1 MEVARDAWAWL
12 AQCGETVS
20 QRRVLAEL
28 TDWQLR
34 DLGISRAE
42 ADAEGRS
49 GDKSGFTDKLQ
60 VHADASPATAAP
72 SSGAEFR
79 ARATDPC

>member
-1 MEVARDAWAWL
+1 MSGRQQTLSVRPRPVAGYASLIEVARDAWAWL

-42 ADAEGRS
+42 ADAEAGKWFWR
-49 GDKSGFTDKLQ
+49 
-60 VHADASPATAAP
+60 
-72 SSGAEFR
+72 R
-79 ARATDPC
+79 